1 MNSIPLGLCFLS
13 FKVTAEYRAKS
24 IYSQKF
30 WVQLQALLFSSCLI
44 GQLSLSECQSP
55 PLCNEDSNT
64 NLEGC

>member
-30 WVQLQALLFSSCLI
+30 WVHLQALLFSSCLI
-44 GQLSLSECQSP
+44 GQLSVWECQSL
-55 PLCNEDSNT
+55 PLCKEDSNT
-64 NLEGC
+64 DLEGC